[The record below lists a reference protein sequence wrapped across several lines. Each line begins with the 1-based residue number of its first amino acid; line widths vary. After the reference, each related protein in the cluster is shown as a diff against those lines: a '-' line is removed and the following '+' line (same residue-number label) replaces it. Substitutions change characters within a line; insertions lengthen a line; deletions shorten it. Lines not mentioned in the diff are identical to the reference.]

1 MNEITRLIDAEVD
14 RRVAERVAEEVNRQI
29 TARINSILE
38 KISQTYDISMRQL
51 LRDLAAIDQQI
62 PQPGKTCCLGVTA
75 KKVRCTRPGNHDG
88 YCKNHHCQKPVTR
101 VPITTTVVPV
111 LAAVEHTHTL
121 PPLFMRGCPA
131 CERNGTSMS
140 RLCI

>member
-14 RRVAERVAEEVNRQI
+14 RRVAERVAEEVNRQL
-29 TARINSILE
+29 TTRMNSILE

-51 LRDLAAIDQQI
+51 LRDLAAIE
-62 PQPGKTCCLGVTA
+62 PSPPGKMCCLGVTA
-75 KKVRCTRPGNHDG
+75 KNVRCTKQGNHDG
-88 YCKNHHCQKPVTR
+88 YCKRHLGQKPVTR
-101 VPITTTVVPV
+101 VPVVTTMVPV
-111 LAAVEHTHTL
+111 VAAIQHTHTL

-131 CERNGTSMS
+131 CERNTSSLS